1 MGSAPKP
8 RARHAGRPRRSGAA
22 GGAHEGGRR
31 GMLWAHGW
39 RLRPR
44 LRSRLRLRLSCGKV
58 GDTQRT
64 APRHAPR
71 RTARHGASHGG
82 RGIRLQA
89 PMVSGFGR
97 LDLWG
102 EICVDGCAAA
112 AVGAY
117 AAPHRHRPALNGP
130 RVCIVVYGRM
140 DATELGALWM
150 GRASSDAM
158 VRRERSV

>member
-1 MGSAPKP
+1 
-8 RARHAGRPRRSGAA
+8 
-22 GGAHEGGRR
+22 
-31 GMLWAHGW
+31 MLWAHGW